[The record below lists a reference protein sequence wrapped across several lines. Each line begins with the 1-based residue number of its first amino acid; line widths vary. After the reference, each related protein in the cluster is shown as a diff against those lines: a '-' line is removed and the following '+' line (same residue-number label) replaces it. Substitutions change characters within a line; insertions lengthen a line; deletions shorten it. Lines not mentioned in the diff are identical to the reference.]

1 MILETLA
8 RVHARHNIDL
18 TRGLGAVRRVV
29 RTDAYTGL
37 TTREL
42 FLAIKQKET
51 ATKDLPSKKWV
62 GVKSLRFLKTTLLP
76 LLQLN
81 HEIKPV
87 KSVRIPE
94 PTAAAAPTAPKKKKG
109 KKSKG
114 VDTVQP
120 ITTLVWKYT
129 PEYAKE
135 VAQQSAAARA
145 AAEAKDRPVYGSEVG
160 IGEDYNHLNRRRLR
174 ARPGKIRR
182 ALFAK
187 KAHDALLMERE
198 RVAAAKAAEKE
209 KLDRERRT
217 LNRIH
222 GRRRLQ
228 TKAAET

>member
-1 MILETLA
+1 MIIETLA
-8 RVHARHNIDL
+8 RVHAQRNVDL
-18 TRGLGAVRRVV
+18 ARGLGAIRRVV
-29 RTDAYTGL
+29 RTDASSGL

-42 FLAIKQKET
+42 FLAIKQKES
-51 ATKDLPSKKWV
+51 ANKDLPPKKWA
-62 GVKSLRFLKTTLLP
+62 GVKSLSFLKTTLLP

-87 KSVRIPE
+87 KSLRIPE
-94 PTAAAAPTAPKKKKG
+94 PTAAAPTAQKKKKG

-120 ITTLVWKYT
+120 ITTWVWKYT

-135 VAQQSAAARA
+135 QAQQSATARA

-160 IGEDYNHLNRRRLR
+160 IGEDYSHLNRRRLR

-187 KAHDALLMERE
+187 KAHDAFLTERARATE
-198 RVAAAKAAEKE
+198 GAE
-209 KLDRERRT
+209 
-217 LNRIH
+217 
-222 GRRRLQ
+222 
-228 TKAAET
+228 